1 MCRAIDGSHISIK
14 PAENHT
20 DYYNRKGWY
29 SIFVQAVV
37 DHEYFFQDICVG
49 WPGCVHDARVYGNS
63 ELYKKALDGKILKGE
78 KKLINGTEVPIY
90 LVADS
95 AYPISDFI
103 MKPFDFSSSMSQN
116 IKIYNYRISCARIVV
131 KNAFGR
137 LKARWHRLQK
147 QNDMFIENVSTIVA
161 SCCLLHNICQLHG
174 DSFNSE
180 WLND

>member
-1 MCRAIDGSHISIK
+1 M
-14 PAENHT
+14 
-20 DYYNRKGWY
+20 
-29 SIFVQAVV
+29 
-37 DHEYFFQDICVG
+37 
-49 WPGCVHDARVYGNS
+49 
-63 ELYKKALDGKILKGE
+63 YKKALDGKILKGE

-103 MKPFDFSSSMSQN
+103 MKPFDFSSNMSQD
-116 IKIYNYRISCARIVV
+116 IKIYNYRISHARIVV
-131 KNAFGR
+131 KKTFGR

-147 QNDMFIENVSTIVA
+147 QNMFIENVSTIVA

-180 WLND
+180 WLNDLNNSKEPQESNNLEKPHNSSFNDNSSPNHGKTIRNTLITLTKVINAWL